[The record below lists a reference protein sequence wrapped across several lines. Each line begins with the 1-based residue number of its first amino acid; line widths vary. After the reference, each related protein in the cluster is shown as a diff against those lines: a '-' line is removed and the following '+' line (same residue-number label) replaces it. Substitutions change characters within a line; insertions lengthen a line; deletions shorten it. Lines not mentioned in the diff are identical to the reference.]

1 MSQYSKGFA
10 FGLLTGAIAGSVVAL
25 LFAPEK
31 GSVLRKRLSY
41 QVNRVAEDIAD
52 TIRQLQE
59 GHTAPASASG
69 KLVADAQS
77 KAEDLIRE
85 AEDLL
90 KTIEKKG

>member
-10 FGLLTGAIAGSVVAL
+10 FGVLTGAIAGAVTAL

-41 QVNRVAEDIAD
+41 QASNLVDEIGEAIEKLRSGEK
-52 TIRQLQE
+52 
-59 GHTAPASASG
+59 APASASG
-69 KLVADAQS
+69 KLV
-77 KAEDLIRE
+77 KEAEQQAKDLIRE

-90 KTIEKKG
+90 RAIDKG